1 MRTEY
6 FPDSDPLSFL
16 FSEEDGAVADG
27 RNVEDDEDVEV
38 LYDAEDRIAEIV
50 IHHASRRFPLDRI
63 AARVISDQ
71 ASAAPAS

>member
-6 FPDSDPLSFL
+6 FPDSDTLSFL

-38 LYDAEDRIAEIV
+38 LYDAEDRIVEIV